1 MNYERK
7 KWPDPLRLIRRG
19 VFQSVPDLITALET
33 YLTANN
39 TNPKPFIWTATA
51 EQILTKVRR
60 VRGTLDAVTN
70 QNPDTALDRE
80 RRAPVTTRS
89 SHPHESGES

>member
-33 YLTANN
+33 YLT

-51 EQILTKVRR
+51 ERILTKVRR
-60 VRGTLDAVTN
+60 GRGTLDAITN
-70 QNPDTALDRE
+70 
-80 RRAPVTTRS
+80 
-89 SHPHESGES
+89 